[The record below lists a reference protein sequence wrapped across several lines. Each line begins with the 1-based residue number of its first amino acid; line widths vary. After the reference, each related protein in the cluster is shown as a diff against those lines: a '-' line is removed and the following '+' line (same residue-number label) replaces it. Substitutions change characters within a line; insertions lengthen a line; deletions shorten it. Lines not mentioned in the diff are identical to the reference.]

1 MPDLMITQTKEND
14 KHEIEAGKRFLYTLT
29 KLNVPSLLKQANI
42 RKDARKR
49 AGEKDSE
56 RRSAYTVFTF
66 LIMLVFQ
73 GENLFRYL
81 ASKKHD
87 CACSKNTYYRFL
99 NNCHY
104 NWSRFISLLSAKVIA
119 LRNCRKIICII

>member
-1 MPDLMITQTKEND
+1 MIMQTKENG
-14 KHEIEAGKRFLYTLT
+14 KHEIEVGRRFAYTLT
-29 KLNVPSLLKQANI
+29 KLNVASLLKQANI
-42 RKDARKR
+42 RKEDRKVS
-49 AGEKDSE
+49 GEKDRG

-73 GENLFRYL
+73 GQNLFRYL

-99 NNCHY
+99 NDCHY
-104 NWSRFISLLSAKVIA
+104 N
-119 LRNCRKIICII
+119 